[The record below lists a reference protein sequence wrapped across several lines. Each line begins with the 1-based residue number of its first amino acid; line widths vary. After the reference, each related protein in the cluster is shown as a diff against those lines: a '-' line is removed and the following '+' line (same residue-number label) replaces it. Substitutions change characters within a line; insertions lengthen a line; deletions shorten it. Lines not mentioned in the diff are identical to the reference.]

1 MDFNRFTD
9 KAHEGIVSSQA
20 LAKQYHHSEMN
31 EWHVLA
37 SMISQT
43 DGIAPLLLQKME
55 LSVADIEAEVAMALK
70 NAPKL
75 QTPTTP
81 MISASLLNVLTT
93 AEREATGMSDEYVS
107 VEHILLGII
116 MNKSQAQNMLE
127 RKGVTEERLREALVA
142 VRGNRRITSKSPEAT
157 YDVLTKY
164 GRDLIQEVK
173 TGKIDPVIGRDS
185 EIRRVI
191 RILSRKTKNNPVLI
205 GEPGVGKTAIVE
217 GLAQRI
223 VRGDVPE
230 SLKDKTIFSLD
241 MSSLV
246 AGAKYRGEFE
256 ERLQA
261 VLNEVKEAEGKII
274 LFIDE
279 LHTIVGAG
287 KSEGAMDAGNMLKPM
302 LARGEL
308 HCIGATT
315 LDEYRQYIEK
325 DPALE
330 RRFQQVLVDEPDVE
344 DTVSILR
351 GLKER
356 FEIHHGVRIHDNA
369 LVAAAV
375 LSNRYIT
382 DRFMP
387 DKAIDLVDES
397 CAMIRTEMESMPA
410 ELDELVRRVM
420 QLEIE
425 EAALKKE
432 SDDASKKRLDT
443 LQQELASI
451 REQSD
456 ALRLRW
462 ENEKE
467 STHRVQHIRGDL
479 EKVKLELQEAESRY
493 DLNRASELKYGR
505 IPELE
510 RELAEA
516 ERLAGSVTRE
526 LVREEVTEE
535 EIAEVV
541 SKWTGIPVTK
551 LTEGERDKL
560 LNLETVLHQR
570 VFGQDDAIRL
580 VSDAVIRAR
589 AGIKDPNR
597 PIGSFLFLGPT
608 GVGKTELGKALAEAM
623 FDSEDHIVRLDM
635 SEYMEKHAV
644 SRLVGAPPGYIGYE
658 EGGQL
663 TEAVRRN
670 PYSVLLLDE
679 VEKAHADVFNIL
691 LQLLDDGRLTDS
703 HGRVV
708 DFKNTIVIMTSNIGA
723 DILLEAAKDGVIDEA
738 EERQVIERLR
748 RHFRPEFLNRVDE
761 TILFHPLT
769 RAQIGQIV
777 EKAVARMGS
786 RLTARSIQIEIT
798 DAAKVFIADEAY
810 EPQFGARPINR
821 YVQRTIETKL
831 ARSILAGDIEDGQTV
846 VIDVENDELTLRPAT
861 VTH

>member
-1 MDFNRFTD
+1 
-9 KAHEGIVSSQA
+9 EGS
-20 LAKQYHHSEMN
+20 
-31 EWHVLA
+31 
-37 SMISQT
+37 
-43 DGIAPLLLQKME
+43 
-55 LSVADIEAEVAMALK
+55 
-70 NAPKL
+70 
-75 QTPTTP
+75 
-81 MISASLLNVLTT
+81 
-93 AEREATGMSDEYVS
+93 
-107 VEHILLGII
+107 
-116 MNKSQAQNMLE
+116 
-127 RKGVTEERLREALVA
+127 
-142 VRGNRRITSKSPEAT
+142 
-157 YDVLTKY
+157 
-164 GRDLIQEVK
+164 
-173 TGKIDPVIGRDS
+173 
-185 EIRRVI
+185 
-191 RILSRKTKNNPVLI
+191 
-205 GEPGVGKTAIVE
+205 
-217 GLAQRI
+217 
-223 VRGDVPE
+223 
-230 SLKDKTIFSLD
+230 
-241 MSSLV
+241 
-246 AGAKYRGEFE
+246 
-256 ERLQA
+256 
-261 VLNEVKEAEGKII
+261 
-274 LFIDE
+274 
-279 LHTIVGAG
+279 
-287 KSEGAMDAGNMLKPM
+287 MDAGNMLKPM

-330 RRFQQVLVDEPDVE
+330 RRFQQVLVAEPDVE

-432 SDDASKKRLDT
+432 SDAASMKRLEA
-443 LQQELASI
+443 LQQELAAL

-456 ALRLRW
+456 SLRLRW

-467 STHRVQHIRGDL
+467 STHRVQQIRGEL
-479 EKVKLELQEAESRY
+479 EKARLELQEAESRY

-510 RELAEA
+510 RELEEA
-516 ERLAGSVTRE
+516 EQLASSVTRE
-526 LVREEVTEE
+526 LVREEVTEA

-560 LNLETVLHQR
+560 LNLETVLRKR

-608 GVGKTELGKALAEAM
+608 GVGKTELAKALAEAM
-623 FDSEDHIVRLDM
+623 FDSEDHIIRLDM

-679 VEKAHADVFNIL
+679 VEKAHPDVFNIL

-703 HGRVV
+703 HGRIV

-723 DILLEAAKDGVIDEA
+723 DILLEAARDGVIDED
-738 EERQVIERLR
+738 EERQVLDKLR
-748 RHFRPEFLNRVDE
+748 HHFRPEFLNRIDE

-769 RAQIGQIV
+769 KDQIGQVV
-777 EKAVARMGS
+777 EKAVARMS
-786 RLTARSIQIEIT
+786 ERLTTRSIHVEIT
-798 DAAKVFIADEAY
+798 DAAKTFIADEAY

-831 ARSILAGDIEDGQTV
+831 ARSILAGEIEDGQKV
-846 VIDVENDELTLRPAT
+846 IIDVENGALTLRPSTANA
-861 VTH
+861 

>member
-1 MDFNRFTD
+1 
-9 KAHEGIVSSQA
+9 
-20 LAKQYHHSEMN
+20 
-31 EWHVLA
+31 
-37 SMISQT
+37 
-43 DGIAPLLLQKME
+43 
-55 LSVADIEAEVAMALK
+55 
-70 NAPKL
+70 
-75 QTPTTP
+75 
-81 MISASLLNVLTT
+81 
-93 AEREATGMSDEYVS
+93 
-107 VEHILLGII
+107 
-116 MNKSQAQNMLE
+116 
-127 RKGVTEERLREALVA
+127 
-142 VRGNRRITSKSPEAT
+142 
-157 YDVLTKY
+157 
-164 GRDLIQEVK
+164 
-173 TGKIDPVIGRDS
+173 
-185 EIRRVI
+185 
-191 RILSRKTKNNPVLI
+191 
-205 GEPGVGKTAIVE
+205 
-217 GLAQRI
+217 
-223 VRGDVPE
+223 
-230 SLKDKTIFSLD
+230 
-241 MSSLV
+241 
-246 AGAKYRGEFE
+246 
-256 ERLQA
+256 
-261 VLNEVKEAEGKII
+261 
-274 LFIDE
+274 
-279 LHTIVGAG
+279 
-287 KSEGAMDAGNMLKPM
+287 MLKPM

-330 RRFQQVLVDEPDVE
+330 RRFQQVLVAEPDVE

-432 SDDASKKRLDT
+432 SDAASMKRLEA
-443 LQQELASI
+443 LQQELASL

-456 ALRLRW
+456 SLRLRW

-467 STHRVQHIRGDL
+467 STHRVQQIRGDL
-479 EKVKLELQEAESRY
+479 EKVRLELQEAESRY

-510 RELAEA
+510 RELEEA
-516 ERLAGSVTRE
+516 EQLASSVTRE
-526 LVREEVTEE
+526 LVREEVTEA

-560 LNLETVLHQR
+560 LNLETVLRKR

-608 GVGKTELGKALAEAM
+608 GVGKTELAKALAEAM
-623 FDSEDHIVRLDM
+623 FDSEDHIIRLDM

-679 VEKAHADVFNIL
+679 VEKAHPDVFNIL

-703 HGRVV
+703 HGRIV

-723 DILLEAAKDGVIDEA
+723 DILLEAARDGVVDED
-738 EERQVIERLR
+738 EERQVLDKLR
-748 RHFRPEFLNRVDE
+748 HHFRPEFLNRIDE

-769 RAQIGQIV
+769 KDQIGQVV
-777 EKAVARMGS
+777 EKAVARMS
-786 RLTARSIQIEIT
+786 ERLTTRSIHVEIT
-798 DAAKVFIADEAY
+798 DAAKTFIADEAY

-831 ARSILAGDIEDGQTV
+831 ARSILAGEIEDGQKV
-846 VIDVENDELTLRPAT
+846 IIDVENGALTLRPSTANA
-861 VTH
+861 

>member
-107 VEHILLGII
+107 VEHVLLGII
-116 MNKSQAQNMLE
+116 MNKSQAQSMLE
-127 RKGVTEERLREALVA
+127 RKGVTEEKLREALVA

-432 SDDASKKRLDT
+432 SDDASKKRLDA

>member
-37 SMISQT
+37 SMISQA
-43 DGIAPLLLQKME
+43 DGIIPLLLQKME
-55 LSVADIEAEVAMALK
+55 LNVAEIEAEVAMALK

-75 QTPTTP
+75 QNPTTP

-107 VEHILLGII
+107 VEHILLGILL
-116 MNKSQAQNMLE
+116 NKSQTQAMLE
-127 RKGVTEERLREALVA
+127 RKGVTEDKLREALVA

-330 RRFQQVLVDEPDVE
+330 RRFQQVLVAEPDVE

-432 SDDASKKRLDT
+432 SDEASKKRLDV
-443 LQQELASI
+443 LQQELAST
-451 REQSD
+451 REQAD

-510 RELAEA
+510 RDLAEA

-570 VFGQDDAIRL
+570 VFGQDEAIRL

-644 SRLVGAPPGYIGYE
+644 SRLVGAPPGYVGYE

-663 TEAVRRN
+663 TEAVRRS

-723 DILLEAAKDGVIDEA
+723 DILLEAAKDGIIDEE

-786 RLTARSIQIEIT
+786 RLTARSIRIEIS
-798 DAAKVFIADEAY
+798 DAAKAFIADEAY

-831 ARSILAGDIEDGQTV
+831 ARGILAGDVEDGQTV
-846 VIDVENDELTLRPAT
+846 MIDVENGELTLRPTT
-861 VTH
+861 VAY

>member
-1 MDFNRFTD
+1 
-9 KAHEGIVSSQA
+9 
-20 LAKQYHHSEMN
+20 
-31 EWHVLA
+31 
-37 SMISQT
+37 
-43 DGIAPLLLQKME
+43 
-55 LSVADIEAEVAMALK
+55 
-70 NAPKL
+70 
-75 QTPTTP
+75 
-81 MISASLLNVLTT
+81 
-93 AEREATGMSDEYVS
+93 
-107 VEHILLGII
+107 
-116 MNKSQAQNMLE
+116 
-127 RKGVTEERLREALVA
+127 
-142 VRGNRRITSKSPEAT
+142 
-157 YDVLTKY
+157 
-164 GRDLIQEVK
+164 
-173 TGKIDPVIGRDS
+173 
-185 EIRRVI
+185 
-191 RILSRKTKNNPVLI
+191 
-205 GEPGVGKTAIVE
+205 
-217 GLAQRI
+217 
-223 VRGDVPE
+223 
-230 SLKDKTIFSLD
+230 
-241 MSSLV
+241 
-246 AGAKYRGEFE
+246 
-256 ERLQA
+256 
-261 VLNEVKEAEGKII
+261 
-274 LFIDE
+274 
-279 LHTIVGAG
+279 
-287 KSEGAMDAGNMLKPM
+287 MDAGNMLKPM

-330 RRFQQVLVDEPDVE
+330 RRFQQVLVAEPDVE

-432 SDDASKKRLDT
+432 SDAASMKRLEA
-443 LQQELASI
+443 LQQELASL

-456 ALRLRW
+456 SLRLRW

-467 STHRVQHIRGDL
+467 STHRVQQIRGDL
-479 EKVKLELQEAESRY
+479 EKVRLELQEAESRY

-510 RELAEA
+510 RELEEA
-516 ERLAGSVTRE
+516 EQLASSVTRE

-560 LNLETVLHQR
+560 LNLEAVLHKR

-679 VEKAHADVFNIL
+679 VEKAHPDVFNIL

-703 HGRVV
+703 HGRIV

-723 DILLEAAKDGVIDEA
+723 DILLEAARDGVIDED
-738 EERQVIERLR
+738 EERQVLEKLR

-769 RAQIGQIV
+769 KDQIGQIV
-777 EKAVARMGS
+777 EKAVGRMS
-786 RLTARSIQIEIT
+786 ERLTTRSIQIEIT
-798 DAAKVFIADEAY
+798 DAAKTFVADEAY

-831 ARSILAGDIEDGQTV
+831 ARSILAGDVEDGQTV
-846 VIDVENDELTLRPAT
+846 VIDVENGELTLRPST
-861 VTH
+861 VNA